1 MQIAKLPSRK
11 RKEKVCEAQILE
23 VLKNAF
29 RKQNIVFCF
38 SIEDEVKLMKR
49 LNLKKL
55 VLSAAIVGAGTFAMS
70 AGAESSINSES
81 SINRDTISRDAQSQ
95 SVTVPGQADR
105 NITNPN
111 TPEYSN
117 RNVTESGAIEAGEAR
132 TLAAEVDG
140 TVHFEPNSVTLTESA
155 ERQLKQVVDQLDKG
169 KPVALTVEL
178 QGTYND
184 GTGVSSQSSSAI
196 GQDSS
201 AGLPMDERGL
211 AGGGVSPAERSGMP
225 GNAATPS
232 NNAEAIERENA
243 DRAQLVSR
251 YRAENIRQY
260 MERQGIEVVEWNME
274 SNDISGSGDSADT
287 GYATSNP
294 SARQSAEEVQQVRI
308 VVVGDVQPEGLSA
321 L

>member
-1 MQIAKLPSRK
+1 MQ
-11 RKEKVCEAQILE
+11 
-23 VLKNAF
+23 
-29 RKQNIVFCF
+29 
-38 SIEDEVKLMKR
+38 R

-55 VLSAAIVGAGTFAMS
+55 VLSAAIVGAGAFAMS
-70 AGAESSINSES
+70 AGADM
-81 SINRDTISRDAQSQ
+81 NRDTMNRDAQSQ
-95 SVTVPGQADR
+95 SVTPGPADR
-105 NITNPN
+105 NITTPN

-117 RNVTESGAIEAGEAR
+117 RNVTENGAIESGEAS

-155 ERQLKQVVDQLDKG
+155 ERQLKQVVDQLDKST
-169 KPVALTVEL
+169 PIALTVEL

-184 GTGVSSQSSSAI
+184 GSGMSSQSSSATI

-243 DRAQLVSR
+243 DRAQLISR

-260 MERQGIEVVEWNME
+260 MERQGIEVVEWNLE
-274 SNDISGSGDSADT
+274 SNDAAGGSSDPGF
-287 GYATSNP
+287 ATSNP